1 MQSSRCY
8 QFFMDIEPNF
18 LRSLLLASALGFVAP
33 SLLLGLAIA
42 CLWLLGNI
50 PVLAAIGRSGTSA
63 LLQFLATFGRG
74 HPIEGVVAIALSCSI
89 VAALFETYAFSQY
102 PSERHRN

>member
-8 QFFMDIEPNF
+8 QFFMDVEPNF
-18 LRSLLLASALGFVAP
+18 FRSLLLASAIAFVTP

-50 PVLAAIGRSGTSA
+50 PGLVAIGRYGSNA

-74 HPIEGVVAIALSCSI
+74 HPLEGVLAIALSCSV

-102 PSERHRN
+102 PSERHKN